1 MSVFDQLT
9 DAILNKF
16 FGRSAAAQSTGQFR
30 ELTEKGV
37 DVAHGG
43 MTSWVEAPPEF
54 TATSNQ
60 TAGLWPFAVG
70 TSSPLVGAVLGR
82 NQLNGSVVCGDP
94 INLFLRGIISS
105 PSCFILGLQA
115 RGKSSVA
122 VRMAL
127 ALVDQGFLF
136 VGASDVKPDLAGL
149 TVEVGGQVIRVAPG
163 VGSINPLDAGPLWR
177 RLGELPEAL
186 QRQMRAEIHS
196 RRLNA
201 LTGLL
206 ELVFKAPLDAR
217 QQEPTV
223 LSMAITEAAEH
234 AEAQGRQPII
244 QDVVDV
250 ITAARPAIMA
260 AILVD
265 DETAYR
271 GQVRNLLA
279 GLNALGA
286 HGPFGDVFCRQTSE
300 EMQIDQSVDFDL
312 SAIDE
317 TLLDLRAAV
326 QIVCW
331 SYAQAGISAAKTL
344 AEAGLMEE
352 RHHLMIMD
360 ELWQALRASELLVH
374 QIDGIT
380 RLNRTKGLGQLL
392 ITHSMKDLQLS
403 TEELT
408 KIATGFMERS
418 SMKVLGGL
426 AQNEMGMLETVFPL
440 SEQEKALLVAWS
452 AEGSVNP
459 KTGRTSPPPGRGR
472 FMLKTGEAPG
482 VPFQTNLTAGEL
494 RVHDTNAAWAAAQA
508 RVNA

>member
-9 DAILNKF
+9 DAVLNKVL
-16 FGRSAAAQSTGQFR
+16 GRSANQAEGTSLL
-30 ELTEKGV
+30 LTEKGM
-37 DVAHGG
+37 DVTHGG
-43 MTSWVEAPPEF
+43 MVSWVEAPPEF

-82 NQLNGSVVCGDP
+82 NLLNGSVVCGDP

-105 PSCFILGLQA
+105 PSGFILGLNG

-127 ALVDQGFLF
+127 ALVDQGFLI
-136 VGASDVKPDLAGL
+136 VGASDVKPDLAGF
-149 TVEVGGQVIRVAPG
+149 TRAVGGELVRVAPG
-163 VGSINPLDAGPLWR
+163 VGAINPLDTGPLWH
-177 RLGELPEAL
+177 RLGELDELA

-234 AEAQGRQPII
+234 AQAQGRQPLIA
-244 QDVVDV
+244 DVVAV
-250 ITAARPAIMA
+250 IRSAPPAIMV
-260 AILVD
+260 AILVEN
-265 DETAYR
+265 ETAYNA
-271 GQVRNLLA
+271 QVRNLLA
-279 GLNALGA
+279 GLNALGE
-286 HGPFGDVFCRQTSE
+286 HGPFGDVFCQDTSVQ
-300 EMQIDQSVDFDL
+300 MPLDRCVDFDI

-317 TLLDLRAAV
+317 TQLDLRAAV

-344 AEAGLMEE
+344 AQAGLMEE

-360 ELWQALRASELLVH
+360 ELWQALRASELLVYV
-374 QIDGIT
+374 IDAIT
-380 RLNRTKGLGQLL
+380 RLNRTKGLGQLM
-392 ITHSMKDLQLS
+392 ITHSIKDLQLS

-408 KIATGFMERS
+408 KIAMGFVERS
-418 SMKVLGGL
+418 SMKILGGL
-426 AQNEMGMLETVFPL
+426 AQNEMPLLENVFPL
-440 SEQEKALLVAWS
+440 SGQEKVLLVAWS
-452 AEGSVNP
+452 AEGSIDP

-472 FMLKTGEAPG
+472 FMVKTGEAPG
-482 VPFQTNLTAGEL
+482 VPFQVNLTDAER
-494 RVHDTNAAWAAAQA
+494 RVHDTNAAWAQAQA
-508 RVNA
+508 RAAA